1 MALVVQDV
9 SKAYKDLKFPVVLN
23 GNNYLLWKRTTM
35 NVLGGRGLTKHIES
49 TYEEAK
55 ALEESLVKETWT
67 QEDLTVLSALHCSLE
82 ASLLEG
88 YSYCETSKE
97 LWDTLANVFG
107 NESNLTRVYELKKTL
122 GSLSQEDNDFNT
134 HFGKYRSLVAELE
147 MLRPFTTEATTLKDR
162 REQDRVFGL
171 LMTLNPTYTDVIQH
185 ILRDDKI
192 PTLEQVCAKIQKEFG
207 SQGLFGVKG
216 ENLPTANKAGF
227 VKHKDKKAL
236 VCEHCNKKGHAKEDC
251 WILHPHLK
259 PEKFKNLK
267 PKANVVNASNGGQEN
282 EERAIVQYGQQE
294 KALQA
299 TIQDKGCG
307 SSSQNQETI
316 VMNKADLES
325 LIQSIASKFSTG
337 GISLFTSNSY
347 DPKSLVLDSGASHHM
362 ISNPKLLE
370 NIKPALGSV
379 KVANGHNVPIE
390 GIGSINLFSKRSSAF
405 YMPKFT
411 SNLLSVKKTTRDLNC
426 LAIFSPNDV
435 KLQDIKSGNV
445 FGQGD
450 EKSKYTWVTLLP
462 SKDRVYDAF
471 INFQNYVTNHFD
483 AKIKILRTDNGG
495 EYTSTKLK
503 THLEKC
509 GILHQTSCPYNPQ
522 QNGVAERKNR
532 HLMEVARAMLFEK
545 HMPKRFWGDAVLT
558 SCYLINRIP
567 TRDLRNKLEPK
578 STKCVFIGYSTT
590 QKGYKCYDPV
600 MNRYYVSRDVKFME
614 DEAYFGEKNWEGVKD
629 LPNSTSDRAK
639 SLRHILEHLS
649 NGCSRQE
656 GREAIPND
664 GIIEAQEGGK
674 DIAQEKGNDISQV
687 ASDNQQGISREER
700 SSEEVVEE
708 NPSSEGEVIE
718 SSSDDEIYQA
728 PQTTQDPIYTRE
740 NPRRSKREKK
750 SPSNWKNTRVYYNCQ
765 AVAHPIQA
773 TCSIDLLP
781 KEHKAFI
788 SKLDVEF
795 VPQRYEEAKGIKEWD
810 NAVDDEVQ
818 AMLRNHT
825 WDEEE
830 LPQGKKCVSSKWVFT
845 IKYKSNGDIE
855 RYKARLVARGFTQTY
870 GDDYRETFAPVAK
883 QHTVKVVLSLAVN
896 LDWELWQMDV
906 KNAFLQGELEEEVY
920 MTPPPGLENLVAS
933 GKVLRLRKAIYGLK
947 QSPRA
952 WYHKLSSTLKANGFK
967 KSESDHTL
975 FTLQNDQGIVV
986 VLIYVDDLIISG
998 RFTLGKHH
1006 HGDTLW
1012 VFSGILK
1019 KVPSHLW
1026 RGFEGGSAQS
1036 CALHCSLD
1044 TSILEGYSY
1053 CETAKE
1059 LWDTLTSV
1067 FGNETNLTRVYG
1079 IKKALGSLNQEESD
1093 FNTHFGKYRS
1103 LVAELEMLRPFTTD
1117 AKVLRERREQ
1127 DRVFGLLLSLNS
1139 SYTDV
1144 IQHIL
1149 RDEKTPTLEQ
1159 VCAKIQK
1166 EYSSQMLFGTK
1177 GVSLPTANKVGMVK
1191 QEDKKTWS
1199 CDHCKRKGHLKDK
1212 CWLLHPHLKPEKF
1225 KNYKPKANV
1234 ANGGDGGSE
1243 NEERAIVQYGQQEK
1257 AMQAVIHN
1265 QGGASTSQAQETIV
1279 MNKADLE
1286 SLLQSI
1292 ASKLHPS
1299 GNVKVANGH
1308 NVPIEGIGCINL
1320 FNKRSSAFYM
1330 PKFTSNLLSVKKTTK
1345 DLNCLAIFSPNDVK
1359 LQGIENGK
1367 VFGQGSTKDD
1377 LYVLE
1382 DLSLNSVLNNNVS
1395 SSIFANSVKTSVV
1408 LWHERLGHPHS
1419 RALNLLLPGF
1429 SYDCSNCEACILGK
1443 HCKVVFPK
1451 SNTIYEKCFDL
1462 VHSDVWTSPCASR
1475 DNHKYFVTFI
1485 DEKSKYTWITLLPSK
1500 DRVYDAFL
1508 NFQNY
1513 VTNHFD
1519 AKIKILRTDN
1529 GGEYTSTKF
1538 KEHLEKCGIL
1548 HQTSCPYNPQQNG
1561 VAERKNRHLMEV
1573 SRAMLF
1579 QKHMPKRFWGDAVM
1593 TACYLINRTPT
1604 RDLRNKLEPKSTKCV
1619 FIGYSTTQKG
1629 YKCFDPVNNR
1639 YHVSRD
1645 VKFMEDKAYFGEKSW
1660 ESVKDLPNSTIDRA
1674 KSLRHILEHLGNVSP
1689 SQEDAKATPNVDTN
1703 EAQAQESGGNATQ
1716 EPLDIEQESG
1726 GEKLLGREEE
1736 PSEEVVEKD
1745 PSSEGEVGELSSEDE
1760 TYQAPQV
1767 PQDSVYTRE
1776 NPRRSTREKKSL
1788 SNWKNTRVYY
1798 NCQAVAHPIQATCSI
1813 DLLPE
1818 EHKAFLSKL
1827 DVEFIPQNYEEAKE
1841 RKEWTNAVDDE
1852 VQAMIRNHT
1861 WDEEEL
1867 PKGKKCVSSK
1877 WVFTIKYKSDGEIER
1892 YKARLV
1898 ARGFTQTYGDD
1909 YRETFAPVAK
1919 QHTVKVV
1926 LSLAVNLDWELWQMD
1941 VKNAFLQGELEEESP
1956 RAWYHKLSSTLLANG
1971 FKKSHSDHTLFT
1983 KQDNQGIVVVL
1994 VYVDD
1999 LIISGSNKEG
2009 IQAIKSSLHSAF
2021 DIKDLGVLKYFLGIE
2036 VCRSKEGL
2044 FLSQRKYALD
2054 LLKLTGKLGAKP
2066 VDTPLEQGYKVNRK
2080 GEKDDTP
2087 YHCPEQYRRLV
2098 GKLIYLTYTRPDLSF
2113 AVNQV
2118 AQHMQT
2124 PTVYHWGLV
2133 ERILRYIKGSPGKG
2147 IWMGRNSSTEIV
2159 GYCDADYNGDRN
2171 TRQSTTGFCTF
2182 IGGNL
2187 ALLKD
2192 FGIEQKTPITF
2203 HCDNQ
2208 AAIHIATNP
2217 VFHERTKHIETDCH
2231 KTREK
2236 IEDGIEVC
2244 RSPEGL
2250 FLSQRKYT
2258 LDLLKLTGKLGAK
2271 PVSTPLEP
2279 GYKVNRKGEKDDRPY
2294 HCSEQ
2299 YRRLVGKL
2307 IYLTYT
2313 RPDISF
2319 AVNQVSQHMKEPTV
2333 YHWSMVDRILKYLKG
2348 SPGQGIW
2355 MGKNSSTEI
2364 VGYCD
2369 ADYGGDRNDRHSTTG
2384 FCTFIGGNLVTWKSK
2399 KQKVVS
2405 CSSAEAEYRAMKKL
2419 TNELTWLKALLKDF
2433 GIEQKTPITFHCDN
2447 QAAIHIA
2454 NNPVFHERTKHVEID
2469 CHKTR
2474 EKIEDGTILPCYTES
2489 SDQLADIFTKAAST
2503 QVCKFIHGKL
2513 GLVDLTHP

>member
-1 MALVVQDV
+1 MSVTVYDG
-9 SKAYKDLKFPVVLN
+9 KMNDTFKDLKFSVTLN
-23 GNNYLLWKRTTM
+23 GNNFLLWKRTTL
-35 NVLGGRGLTKHIES
+35 NVLGGRKLTKHIES
-49 TYEEAK
+49 TYEELK
-55 ALEESLVKETWT
+55 AIDESMVEETWK
-67 QEDLTVLSALHCSLE
+67 QYDLNVLS
-82 ASLLEG
+82 
-88 YSYCETSKE
+88 
-97 LWDTLANVFG
+97 
-107 NESNLTRVYELKKTL
+107 
-122 GSLSQEDNDFNT
+122 
-134 HFGKYRSLVAELE
+134 
-147 MLRPFTTEATTLKDR
+147 
-162 REQDRVFGL
+162 
-171 LMTLNPTYTDVIQH
+171 
-185 ILRDDKI
+185 
-192 PTLEQVCAKIQKEFG
+192 
-207 SQGLFGVKG
+207 
-216 ENLPTANKAGF
+216 
-227 VKHKDKKAL
+227 
-236 VCEHCNKKGHAKEDC
+236 
-251 WILHPHLK
+251 
-259 PEKFKNLK
+259 
-267 PKANVVNASNGGQEN
+267 
-282 EERAIVQYGQQE
+282 
-294 KALQA
+294 
-299 TIQDKGCG
+299 
-307 SSSQNQETI
+307 
-316 VMNKADLES
+316 
-325 LIQSIASKFSTG
+325 
-337 GISLFTSNSY
+337 
-347 DPKSLVLDSGASHHM
+347 
-362 ISNPKLLE
+362 
-370 NIKPALGSV
+370 
-379 KVANGHNVPIE
+379 
-390 GIGSINLFSKRSSAF
+390 
-405 YMPKFT
+405 
-411 SNLLSVKKTTRDLNC
+411 
-426 LAIFSPNDV
+426 
-435 KLQDIKSGNV
+435 
-445 FGQGD
+445 
-450 EKSKYTWVTLLP
+450 
-462 SKDRVYDAF
+462 
-471 INFQNYVTNHFD
+471 
-483 AKIKILRTDNGG
+483 
-495 EYTSTKLK
+495 
-503 THLEKC
+503 
-509 GILHQTSCPYNPQ
+509 
-522 QNGVAERKNR
+522 
-532 HLMEVARAMLFEK
+532 
-545 HMPKRFWGDAVLT
+545 
-558 SCYLINRIP
+558 
-567 TRDLRNKLEPK
+567 
-578 STKCVFIGYSTT
+578 
-590 QKGYKCYDPV
+590 
-600 MNRYYVSRDVKFME
+600 
-614 DEAYFGEKNWEGVKD
+614 
-629 LPNSTSDRAK
+629 
-639 SLRHILEHLS
+639 
-649 NGCSRQE
+649 
-656 GREAIPND
+656 
-664 GIIEAQEGGK
+664 
-674 DIAQEKGNDISQV
+674 
-687 ASDNQQGISREER
+687 
-700 SSEEVVEE
+700 
-708 NPSSEGEVIE
+708 
-718 SSSDDEIYQA
+718 
-728 PQTTQDPIYTRE
+728 
-740 NPRRSKREKK
+740 
-750 SPSNWKNTRVYYNCQ
+750 
-765 AVAHPIQA
+765 
-773 TCSIDLLP
+773 
-781 KEHKAFI
+781 
-788 SKLDVEF
+788 
-795 VPQRYEEAKGIKEWD
+795 
-810 NAVDDEVQ
+810 
-818 AMLRNHT
+818 
-825 WDEEE
+825 
-830 LPQGKKCVSSKWVFT
+830 
-845 IKYKSNGDIE
+845 
-855 RYKARLVARGFTQTY
+855 
-870 GDDYRETFAPVAK
+870 
-883 QHTVKVVLSLAVN
+883 
-896 LDWELWQMDV
+896 
-906 KNAFLQGELEEEVY
+906 
-920 MTPPPGLENLVAS
+920 
-933 GKVLRLRKAIYGLK
+933 
-947 QSPRA
+947 
-952 WYHKLSSTLKANGFK
+952 
-967 KSESDHTL
+967 
-975 FTLQNDQGIVV
+975 
-986 VLIYVDDLIISG
+986 
-998 RFTLGKHH
+998 
-1006 HGDTLW
+1006 
-1012 VFSGILK
+1012 
-1019 KVPSHLW
+1019 
-1026 RGFEGGSAQS
+1026 
-1036 CALHCSLD
+1036 ALHCSLD

-1177 GVSLPTANKVGMVK
+1177 CVSLPTANKVGMVK

-1299 GNVKVANGH
+1299 GISLLTSNSHDSNSLVLDSGASHHMISNPKLLENIKPALGNVKVANGH

-1538 KEHLEKCGIL
+1538 REHLEKCGIL

-1604 RDLRNKLEPKSTKCV
+1604 RILNDQSPFQILNRQNPNIDHLRVFGSLCFVFVPGDLRNKLEPKSTKCV

-1674 KSLRHILEHLGNVSP
+1674 KSLRHILEHLGNVSS
-1689 SQEDAKATPNVDTN
+1689 SQEDAKATPNVDIN

-1726 GEKLLGREEE
+1726 GEELSGREEGS
-1736 PSEEVVEKD
+1736 SEEVVEKD
-1745 PSSEGEVGELSSEDE
+1745 PSSEGEVGEPSSEDE

-1776 NPRRSTREKKSL
+1776 NPRRSTREKKSP

-1867 PKGKKCVSSK
+1867 PK
-1877 WVFTIKYKSDGEIER
+1877 ER
-1892 YKARLV
+1892 SA
-1898 ARGFTQTYGDD
+1898 
-1909 YRETFAPVAK
+1909 ETFAPVAK

-1941 VKNAFLQGELEEESP
+1941 VKNAFLQGELEEEVYMSPPPGLEDIVAPGKVLRLRKAIYGLKQSP

-2021 DIKDLGVLKYFLGIE
+2021 DIKDL
-2036 VCRSKEGL
+2036 
-2044 FLSQRKYALD
+2044 
-2054 LLKLTGKLGAKP
+2054 
-2066 VDTPLEQGYKVNRK
+2066 
-2080 GEKDDTP
+2080 
-2087 YHCPEQYRRLV
+2087 
-2098 GKLIYLTYTRPDLSF
+2098 
-2113 AVNQV
+2113 VNQV

-2187 ALLKD
+2187 
-2192 FGIEQKTPITF
+2192 
-2203 HCDNQ
+2203 
-2208 AAIHIATNP
+2208 
-2217 VFHERTKHIETDCH
+2217 
-2231 KTREK
+2231 
-2236 IEDGIEVC
+2236 
-2244 RSPEGL
+2244 
-2250 FLSQRKYT
+2250 
-2258 LDLLKLTGKLGAK
+2258 
-2271 PVSTPLEP
+2271 
-2279 GYKVNRKGEKDDRPY
+2279 
-2294 HCSEQ
+2294 
-2299 YRRLVGKL
+2299 
-2307 IYLTYT
+2307 
-2313 RPDISF
+2313 
-2319 AVNQVSQHMKEPTV
+2319 
-2333 YHWSMVDRILKYLKG
+2333 
-2348 SPGQGIW
+2348 
-2355 MGKNSSTEI
+2355 
-2364 VGYCD
+2364 
-2369 ADYGGDRNDRHSTTG
+2369 
-2384 FCTFIGGNLVTWKSK
+2384 VTWKTK

-2454 NNPVFHERTKHVEID
+2454 TNPVFHERTKHIETD

-2474 EKIEDGTILPCYTES
+2474 EKIEDGTILPCYTQS
-2489 SDQLADIFTKAAST
+2489 SDQLADIFTKAASN
-2503 QVCKFIHGKL
+2503 QVCQFIHGKL

>member
-1 MALVVQDV
+1 
-9 SKAYKDLKFPVVLN
+9 
-23 GNNYLLWKRTTM
+23 M

-67 QEDLTVLSALHCSLE
+67 QEDLTVLSALNCSLE

-192 PTLEQVCAKIQKEFG
+192 PTLEQ
-207 SQGLFGVKG
+207 
-216 ENLPTANKAGF
+216 
-227 VKHKDKKAL
+227 
-236 VCEHCNKKGHAKEDC
+236 
-251 WILHPHLK
+251 
-259 PEKFKNLK
+259 
-267 PKANVVNASNGGQEN
+267 
-282 EERAIVQYGQQE
+282 YGQQE

-299 TIQDKGCG
+299 TIQEKGGG
-307 SSSQNQETI
+307 SSSQAQETI

-325 LIQSIASKFSTG
+325 LIHSIASKFSTG
-337 GISLFTSNSY
+337 GISLFTSNSH

-445 FGQGD
+445 FGQGGTKDDLYVLEDTSLNSISNNVASYMIANNVKTSVVLWHNRLGHPHSRALNLLLPGFSYDCAKCEACILGKHCKVVFPKSNTIYEKCFDLVHSDVWTSPCASRDNHKYFVTFID

-558 SCYLINRIP
+558 SCYLINRLP
-567 TRDLRNKLEPK
+567 TRILNDQSPFQVLNNQSPNIDHLKVFGSVCFVFVPGDLRNKLEPK

-590 QKGYKCYDPV
+590 QRGYKCYAPV

-614 DEAYFGEKNWEGVKD
+614 DEAYFGDKSWEGVKD
-629 LPNSTSDRAK
+629 LPNSTSDRAR
-639 SLRHILEHLS
+639 SLKHILEHLS

-656 GREAIPND
+656 ERGAIPND
-664 GIIEAQEGGK
+664 STIEAQESGN

-687 ASDNQQGISREER
+687 ASDNQQGSGREER
-700 SSEEVVEE
+700 SSEEVVEG
-708 NPSSEGEVIE
+708 NPSNGGEDID
-718 SSSDDEIYQA
+718 SSSNDETYQVPHA
-728 PQTTQDPIYTRE
+728 TQDPIYTRE
-740 NPRRSKREKK
+740 NPRRSMREKK

-781 KEHKAFI
+781 EEHKAFI

-830 LPQGKKCVSSKWVFT
+830 LPHGKRCVSSKWVFT

-920 MTPPPGLENLVAS
+920 MTPPPGLENLVAP

-998 RFTLGKHH
+998 
-1006 HGDTLW
+1006 
-1012 VFSGILK
+1012 
-1019 KVPSHLW
+1019 
-1026 RGFEGGSAQS
+1026 
-1036 CALHCSLD
+1036 
-1044 TSILEGYSY
+1044 
-1053 CETAKE
+1053 
-1059 LWDTLTSV
+1059 
-1067 FGNETNLTRVYG
+1067 
-1079 IKKALGSLNQEESD
+1079 
-1093 FNTHFGKYRS
+1093 
-1103 LVAELEMLRPFTTD
+1103 
-1117 AKVLRERREQ
+1117 
-1127 DRVFGLLLSLNS
+1127 
-1139 SYTDV
+1139 
-1144 IQHIL
+1144 
-1149 RDEKTPTLEQ
+1149 
-1159 VCAKIQK
+1159 
-1166 EYSSQMLFGTK
+1166 
-1177 GVSLPTANKVGMVK
+1177 
-1191 QEDKKTWS
+1191 
-1199 CDHCKRKGHLKDK
+1199 
-1212 CWLLHPHLKPEKF
+1212 
-1225 KNYKPKANV
+1225 
-1234 ANGGDGGSE
+1234 
-1243 NEERAIVQYGQQEK
+1243 
-1257 AMQAVIHN
+1257 
-1265 QGGASTSQAQETIV
+1265 
-1279 MNKADLE
+1279 
-1286 SLLQSI
+1286 
-1292 ASKLHPS
+1292 
-1299 GNVKVANGH
+1299 
-1308 NVPIEGIGCINL
+1308 
-1320 FNKRSSAFYM
+1320 
-1330 PKFTSNLLSVKKTTK
+1330 
-1345 DLNCLAIFSPNDVK
+1345 
-1359 LQGIENGK
+1359 
-1367 VFGQGSTKDD
+1367 
-1377 LYVLE
+1377 
-1382 DLSLNSVLNNNVS
+1382 
-1395 SSIFANSVKTSVV
+1395 
-1408 LWHERLGHPHS
+1408 
-1419 RALNLLLPGF
+1419 
-1429 SYDCSNCEACILGK
+1429 
-1443 HCKVVFPK
+1443 
-1451 SNTIYEKCFDL
+1451 
-1462 VHSDVWTSPCASR
+1462 
-1475 DNHKYFVTFI
+1475 
-1485 DEKSKYTWITLLPSK
+1485 
-1500 DRVYDAFL
+1500 
-1508 NFQNY
+1508 
-1513 VTNHFD
+1513 
-1519 AKIKILRTDN
+1519 
-1529 GGEYTSTKF
+1529 
-1538 KEHLEKCGIL
+1538 
-1548 HQTSCPYNPQQNG
+1548 
-1561 VAERKNRHLMEV
+1561 
-1573 SRAMLF
+1573 
-1579 QKHMPKRFWGDAVM
+1579 
-1593 TACYLINRTPT
+1593 
-1604 RDLRNKLEPKSTKCV
+1604 
-1619 FIGYSTTQKG
+1619 
-1629 YKCFDPVNNR
+1629 
-1639 YHVSRD
+1639 
-1645 VKFMEDKAYFGEKSW
+1645 
-1660 ESVKDLPNSTIDRA
+1660 
-1674 KSLRHILEHLGNVSP
+1674 
-1689 SQEDAKATPNVDTN
+1689 
-1703 EAQAQESGGNATQ
+1703 
-1716 EPLDIEQESG
+1716 
-1726 GEKLLGREEE
+1726 
-1736 PSEEVVEKD
+1736 
-1745 PSSEGEVGELSSEDE
+1745 
-1760 TYQAPQV
+1760 
-1767 PQDSVYTRE
+1767 
-1776 NPRRSTREKKSL
+1776 
-1788 SNWKNTRVYY
+1788 
-1798 NCQAVAHPIQATCSI
+1798 
-1813 DLLPE
+1813 
-1818 EHKAFLSKL
+1818 
-1827 DVEFIPQNYEEAKE
+1827 
-1841 RKEWTNAVDDE
+1841 
-1852 VQAMIRNHT
+1852 
-1861 WDEEEL
+1861 
-1867 PKGKKCVSSK
+1867 
-1877 WVFTIKYKSDGEIER
+1877 
-1892 YKARLV
+1892 
-1898 ARGFTQTYGDD
+1898 
-1909 YRETFAPVAK
+1909 
-1919 QHTVKVV
+1919 
-1926 LSLAVNLDWELWQMD
+1926 
-1941 VKNAFLQGELEEESP
+1941 
-1956 RAWYHKLSSTLLANG
+1956 
-1971 FKKSHSDHTLFT
+1971 
-1983 KQDNQGIVVVL
+1983 
-1994 VYVDD
+1994 
-1999 LIISGSNKEG
+1999 SNKEG
-2009 IQAIKSSLHSAF
+2009 IKSIKTSLHNAF
-2021 DIKDLGVLKYFLGIE
+2021 DIKDLGVLKYFL
-2036 VCRSKEGL
+2036 
-2044 FLSQRKYALD
+2044 
-2054 LLKLTGKLGAKP
+2054 
-2066 VDTPLEQGYKVNRK
+2066 
-2080 GEKDDTP
+2080 
-2087 YHCPEQYRRLV
+2087 
-2098 GKLIYLTYTRPDLSF
+2098 
-2113 AVNQV
+2113 
-2118 AQHMQT
+2118 
-2124 PTVYHWGLV
+2124 
-2133 ERILRYIKGSPGKG
+2133 
-2147 IWMGRNSSTEIV
+2147 
-2159 GYCDADYNGDRN
+2159 
-2171 TRQSTTGFCTF
+2171 
-2182 IGGNL
+2182 
-2187 ALLKD
+2187 
-2192 FGIEQKTPITF
+2192 
-2203 HCDNQ
+2203 
-2208 AAIHIATNP
+2208 
-2217 VFHERTKHIETDCH
+2217 
-2231 KTREK
+2231 
-2236 IEDGIEVC
+2236 GIEVC

-2294 HCSEQ
+2294 HCPEQ

-2474 EKIEDGTILPCYTES
+2474 EKIQDGTILPCYTES
-2489 SDQLADIFTKAAST
+2489 SDQLADIFTKAARDKPYPDGLQARVRPWRVACDRCHELESGKST
-2503 QVCKFIHGKL
+2503 RSQVNSSRDSSTYSSRMWSLYSCSGTALALLEYTARVHYSGTAL
-2513 GLVDLTHP
+2513 ALLEYTTLELLWHCSSTLLWHCSGTALHSSLVPECT

>member
-216 ENLPTANKAGF
+216 ENLPTANKAGRRSSRISSRRRMWSMR
-227 VKHKDKKAL
+227 VT
-236 VCEHCNKKGHAKEDC
+236 
-251 WILHPHLK
+251 
-259 PEKFKNLK
+259 
-267 PKANVVNASNGGQEN
+267 GGQEN

-445 FGQGD
+445 FGQGGTKDDLYVLEDTSLNSISNNVASYMIANNVKTSVVLWHNRLGHPHSRALNLLLPGFSYDCAKCEACILGKHCKVVFPKSNTIYEKCFDLVHSDVWTSPCASRDNHKYFVTFID

-567 TRDLRNKLEPK
+567 TRILNDQSPFQVLNNQSPNIDHLKVFGSVCFVFVPGDLRNKLEPK

-664 GIIEAQEGGK
+664 GTIEAQEGGK

-998 RFTLGKHH
+998 
-1006 HGDTLW
+1006 
-1012 VFSGILK
+1012 
-1019 KVPSHLW
+1019 
-1026 RGFEGGSAQS
+1026 
-1036 CALHCSLD
+1036 
-1044 TSILEGYSY
+1044 
-1053 CETAKE
+1053 
-1059 LWDTLTSV
+1059 
-1067 FGNETNLTRVYG
+1067 
-1079 IKKALGSLNQEESD
+1079 
-1093 FNTHFGKYRS
+1093 
-1103 LVAELEMLRPFTTD
+1103 
-1117 AKVLRERREQ
+1117 
-1127 DRVFGLLLSLNS
+1127 
-1139 SYTDV
+1139 
-1144 IQHIL
+1144 
-1149 RDEKTPTLEQ
+1149 
-1159 VCAKIQK
+1159 
-1166 EYSSQMLFGTK
+1166 
-1177 GVSLPTANKVGMVK
+1177 
-1191 QEDKKTWS
+1191 
-1199 CDHCKRKGHLKDK
+1199 
-1212 CWLLHPHLKPEKF
+1212 
-1225 KNYKPKANV
+1225 
-1234 ANGGDGGSE
+1234 
-1243 NEERAIVQYGQQEK
+1243 
-1257 AMQAVIHN
+1257 
-1265 QGGASTSQAQETIV
+1265 
-1279 MNKADLE
+1279 
-1286 SLLQSI
+1286 
-1292 ASKLHPS
+1292 
-1299 GNVKVANGH
+1299 
-1308 NVPIEGIGCINL
+1308 
-1320 FNKRSSAFYM
+1320 
-1330 PKFTSNLLSVKKTTK
+1330 
-1345 DLNCLAIFSPNDVK
+1345 
-1359 LQGIENGK
+1359 
-1367 VFGQGSTKDD
+1367 
-1377 LYVLE
+1377 
-1382 DLSLNSVLNNNVS
+1382 
-1395 SSIFANSVKTSVV
+1395 
-1408 LWHERLGHPHS
+1408 
-1419 RALNLLLPGF
+1419 
-1429 SYDCSNCEACILGK
+1429 
-1443 HCKVVFPK
+1443 
-1451 SNTIYEKCFDL
+1451 
-1462 VHSDVWTSPCASR
+1462 
-1475 DNHKYFVTFI
+1475 
-1485 DEKSKYTWITLLPSK
+1485 
-1500 DRVYDAFL
+1500 
-1508 NFQNY
+1508 
-1513 VTNHFD
+1513 
-1519 AKIKILRTDN
+1519 
-1529 GGEYTSTKF
+1529 
-1538 KEHLEKCGIL
+1538 
-1548 HQTSCPYNPQQNG
+1548 
-1561 VAERKNRHLMEV
+1561 
-1573 SRAMLF
+1573 
-1579 QKHMPKRFWGDAVM
+1579 
-1593 TACYLINRTPT
+1593 
-1604 RDLRNKLEPKSTKCV
+1604 
-1619 FIGYSTTQKG
+1619 
-1629 YKCFDPVNNR
+1629 
-1639 YHVSRD
+1639 
-1645 VKFMEDKAYFGEKSW
+1645 
-1660 ESVKDLPNSTIDRA
+1660 
-1674 KSLRHILEHLGNVSP
+1674 
-1689 SQEDAKATPNVDTN
+1689 
-1703 EAQAQESGGNATQ
+1703 
-1716 EPLDIEQESG
+1716 
-1726 GEKLLGREEE
+1726 
-1736 PSEEVVEKD
+1736 
-1745 PSSEGEVGELSSEDE
+1745 
-1760 TYQAPQV
+1760 
-1767 PQDSVYTRE
+1767 
-1776 NPRRSTREKKSL
+1776 
-1788 SNWKNTRVYY
+1788 
-1798 NCQAVAHPIQATCSI
+1798 
-1813 DLLPE
+1813 
-1818 EHKAFLSKL
+1818 
-1827 DVEFIPQNYEEAKE
+1827 
-1841 RKEWTNAVDDE
+1841 
-1852 VQAMIRNHT
+1852 
-1861 WDEEEL
+1861 
-1867 PKGKKCVSSK
+1867 
-1877 WVFTIKYKSDGEIER
+1877 
-1892 YKARLV
+1892 
-1898 ARGFTQTYGDD
+1898 
-1909 YRETFAPVAK
+1909 
-1919 QHTVKVV
+1919 
-1926 LSLAVNLDWELWQMD
+1926 
-1941 VKNAFLQGELEEESP
+1941 
-1956 RAWYHKLSSTLLANG
+1956 
-1971 FKKSHSDHTLFT
+1971 
-1983 KQDNQGIVVVL
+1983 
-1994 VYVDD
+1994 
-1999 LIISGSNKEG
+1999 SNKEG
-2009 IQAIKSSLHSAF
+2009 IKSIKTSLHNAF
-2021 DIKDLGVLKYFLGIE
+2021 DIKDLGVLKYFL
-2036 VCRSKEGL
+2036 
-2044 FLSQRKYALD
+2044 
-2054 LLKLTGKLGAKP
+2054 
-2066 VDTPLEQGYKVNRK
+2066 
-2080 GEKDDTP
+2080 
-2087 YHCPEQYRRLV
+2087 
-2098 GKLIYLTYTRPDLSF
+2098 
-2113 AVNQV
+2113 
-2118 AQHMQT
+2118 
-2124 PTVYHWGLV
+2124 
-2133 ERILRYIKGSPGKG
+2133 
-2147 IWMGRNSSTEIV
+2147 
-2159 GYCDADYNGDRN
+2159 
-2171 TRQSTTGFCTF
+2171 
-2182 IGGNL
+2182 
-2187 ALLKD
+2187 
-2192 FGIEQKTPITF
+2192 
-2203 HCDNQ
+2203 
-2208 AAIHIATNP
+2208 
-2217 VFHERTKHIETDCH
+2217 
-2231 KTREK
+2231 
-2236 IEDGIEVC
+2236 GIEVC

-2294 HCSEQ
+2294 HCPEQ

>member
-1 MALVVQDV
+1 MSVTVYDG
-9 SKAYKDLKFPVVLN
+9 KMNDTFKDLKFSVTLN
-23 GNNYLLWKRTTM
+23 GNNFLLWKRTTL
-35 NVLGGRGLTKHIES
+35 NVLGGRKLTKHIES
-49 TYEEAK
+49 TYEELK
-55 ALEESLVKETWT
+55 AIDESLVEETWK
-67 QEDLTVLSALHCSLE
+67 QYDLNVLS
-82 ASLLEG
+82 
-88 YSYCETSKE
+88 
-97 LWDTLANVFG
+97 
-107 NESNLTRVYELKKTL
+107 
-122 GSLSQEDNDFNT
+122 
-134 HFGKYRSLVAELE
+134 
-147 MLRPFTTEATTLKDR
+147 
-162 REQDRVFGL
+162 
-171 LMTLNPTYTDVIQH
+171 
-185 ILRDDKI
+185 
-192 PTLEQVCAKIQKEFG
+192 
-207 SQGLFGVKG
+207 
-216 ENLPTANKAGF
+216 
-227 VKHKDKKAL
+227 
-236 VCEHCNKKGHAKEDC
+236 
-251 WILHPHLK
+251 
-259 PEKFKNLK
+259 
-267 PKANVVNASNGGQEN
+267 
-282 EERAIVQYGQQE
+282 
-294 KALQA
+294 
-299 TIQDKGCG
+299 
-307 SSSQNQETI
+307 
-316 VMNKADLES
+316 
-325 LIQSIASKFSTG
+325 
-337 GISLFTSNSY
+337 
-347 DPKSLVLDSGASHHM
+347 
-362 ISNPKLLE
+362 
-370 NIKPALGSV
+370 
-379 KVANGHNVPIE
+379 
-390 GIGSINLFSKRSSAF
+390 
-405 YMPKFT
+405 
-411 SNLLSVKKTTRDLNC
+411 
-426 LAIFSPNDV
+426 
-435 KLQDIKSGNV
+435 
-445 FGQGD
+445 
-450 EKSKYTWVTLLP
+450 
-462 SKDRVYDAF
+462 
-471 INFQNYVTNHFD
+471 
-483 AKIKILRTDNGG
+483 
-495 EYTSTKLK
+495 
-503 THLEKC
+503 
-509 GILHQTSCPYNPQ
+509 
-522 QNGVAERKNR
+522 
-532 HLMEVARAMLFEK
+532 
-545 HMPKRFWGDAVLT
+545 
-558 SCYLINRIP
+558 
-567 TRDLRNKLEPK
+567 
-578 STKCVFIGYSTT
+578 
-590 QKGYKCYDPV
+590 
-600 MNRYYVSRDVKFME
+600 
-614 DEAYFGEKNWEGVKD
+614 
-629 LPNSTSDRAK
+629 
-639 SLRHILEHLS
+639 
-649 NGCSRQE
+649 
-656 GREAIPND
+656 
-664 GIIEAQEGGK
+664 
-674 DIAQEKGNDISQV
+674 
-687 ASDNQQGISREER
+687 
-700 SSEEVVEE
+700 
-708 NPSSEGEVIE
+708 
-718 SSSDDEIYQA
+718 
-728 PQTTQDPIYTRE
+728 
-740 NPRRSKREKK
+740 
-750 SPSNWKNTRVYYNCQ
+750 
-765 AVAHPIQA
+765 
-773 TCSIDLLP
+773 
-781 KEHKAFI
+781 
-788 SKLDVEF
+788 
-795 VPQRYEEAKGIKEWD
+795 
-810 NAVDDEVQ
+810 
-818 AMLRNHT
+818 
-825 WDEEE
+825 
-830 LPQGKKCVSSKWVFT
+830 
-845 IKYKSNGDIE
+845 
-855 RYKARLVARGFTQTY
+855 
-870 GDDYRETFAPVAK
+870 
-883 QHTVKVVLSLAVN
+883 
-896 LDWELWQMDV
+896 
-906 KNAFLQGELEEEVY
+906 
-920 MTPPPGLENLVAS
+920 
-933 GKVLRLRKAIYGLK
+933 
-947 QSPRA
+947 
-952 WYHKLSSTLKANGFK
+952 
-967 KSESDHTL
+967 
-975 FTLQNDQGIVV
+975 
-986 VLIYVDDLIISG
+986 
-998 RFTLGKHH
+998 
-1006 HGDTLW
+1006 
-1012 VFSGILK
+1012 
-1019 KVPSHLW
+1019 
-1026 RGFEGGSAQS
+1026 
-1036 CALHCSLD
+1036 ALHCSLD

-1079 IKKALGSLNQEESD
+1079 IKKALGGLNQEESD

-1166 EYSSQMLFGTK
+1166 EYSSQLLFGAK

-1292 ASKLHPS
+1292 ASKFHPS
-1299 GNVKVANGH
+1299 GISLLTSNSHDSNSLVLDSGASHHMISNPKLLENIKPALGNVKVANGH

-1604 RDLRNKLEPKSTKCV
+1604 RILNDQSPFQILNRQNPNIDHLRVFGSLCFVFVPGDLRNKLEPKSTKCV

-1726 GEKLLGREEE
+1726 EGELSGREEGS
-1736 PSEEVVEKD
+1736 SEEVVEKD
-1745 PSSEGEVGELSSEDE
+1745 PSSEGEVDEPSSEDE

-1776 NPRRSTREKKSL
+1776 KPRRSTREKKSP

-1941 VKNAFLQGELEEESP
+1941 VKNAFLQGELEEEVYMSPPPGLEDIVAPGKVLRLRKAIYGLKQSP

-2187 ALLKD
+2187 
-2192 FGIEQKTPITF
+2192 
-2203 HCDNQ
+2203 
-2208 AAIHIATNP
+2208 
-2217 VFHERTKHIETDCH
+2217 
-2231 KTREK
+2231 
-2236 IEDGIEVC
+2236 
-2244 RSPEGL
+2244 
-2250 FLSQRKYT
+2250 
-2258 LDLLKLTGKLGAK
+2258 
-2271 PVSTPLEP
+2271 
-2279 GYKVNRKGEKDDRPY
+2279 
-2294 HCSEQ
+2294 
-2299 YRRLVGKL
+2299 
-2307 IYLTYT
+2307 
-2313 RPDISF
+2313 
-2319 AVNQVSQHMKEPTV
+2319 
-2333 YHWSMVDRILKYLKG
+2333 
-2348 SPGQGIW
+2348 
-2355 MGKNSSTEI
+2355 
-2364 VGYCD
+2364 
-2369 ADYGGDRNDRHSTTG
+2369 
-2384 FCTFIGGNLVTWKSK
+2384 VTWKTK

-2454 NNPVFHERTKHVEID
+2454 TNPVFHERTKHIETD

-2474 EKIEDGTILPCYTES
+2474 EKIEDGTILPCYTQS
-2489 SDQLADIFTKAAST
+2489 SDQLADIFTKAASN
-2503 QVCKFIHGKL
+2503 QVCQFIHGKL

>member
-1 MALVVQDV
+1 MISPRAPWRLPSARLGRQCDV
-9 SKAYKDLKFPVVLN
+9 SFEPRYSAGSGIREGN
-23 GNNYLLWKRTTM
+23 GLGTRTAD
-35 NVLGGRGLTKHIES
+35 VLGRLDVERARVFKPRKGSVVKSGSDVGLGCSTIVAES
-49 TYEEAK
+49 PIRAFRQWNQSEVKTAENEGIVDVGPGDDECYPKRFKSRREKISELLFYCRVNRCIRCDHLELTIPGDDEEGEANLGCGVAGDDGVTRVDVDEDYEEA
-55 ALEESLVKETWT
+55 
-67 QEDLTVLSALHCSLE
+67 
-82 ASLLEG
+82 
-88 YSYCETSKE
+88 
-97 LWDTLANVFG
+97 
-107 NESNLTRVYELKKTL
+107 
-122 GSLSQEDNDFNT
+122 
-134 HFGKYRSLVAELE
+134 
-147 MLRPFTTEATTLKDR
+147 
-162 REQDRVFGL
+162 
-171 LMTLNPTYTDVIQH
+171 
-185 ILRDDKI
+185 
-192 PTLEQVCAKIQKEFG
+192 
-207 SQGLFGVKG
+207 
-216 ENLPTANKAGF
+216 
-227 VKHKDKKAL
+227 
-236 VCEHCNKKGHAKEDC
+236 
-251 WILHPHLK
+251 
-259 PEKFKNLK
+259 
-267 PKANVVNASNGGQEN
+267 GG
-282 EERAIVQYGQQE
+282 
-294 KALQA
+294 
-299 TIQDKGCG
+299 
-307 SSSQNQETI
+307 
-316 VMNKADLES
+316 
-325 LIQSIASKFSTG
+325 
-337 GISLFTSNSY
+337 
-347 DPKSLVLDSGASHHM
+347 
-362 ISNPKLLE
+362 
-370 NIKPALGSV
+370 
-379 KVANGHNVPIE
+379 
-390 GIGSINLFSKRSSAF
+390 
-405 YMPKFT
+405 
-411 SNLLSVKKTTRDLNC
+411 
-426 LAIFSPNDV
+426 
-435 KLQDIKSGNV
+435 
-445 FGQGD
+445 
-450 EKSKYTWVTLLP
+450 
-462 SKDRVYDAF
+462 
-471 INFQNYVTNHFD
+471 
-483 AKIKILRTDNGG
+483 
-495 EYTSTKLK
+495 
-503 THLEKC
+503 
-509 GILHQTSCPYNPQ
+509 
-522 QNGVAERKNR
+522 
-532 HLMEVARAMLFEK
+532 
-545 HMPKRFWGDAVLT
+545 
-558 SCYLINRIP
+558 
-567 TRDLRNKLEPK
+567 
-578 STKCVFIGYSTT
+578 
-590 QKGYKCYDPV
+590 
-600 MNRYYVSRDVKFME
+600 
-614 DEAYFGEKNWEGVKD
+614 
-629 LPNSTSDRAK
+629 
-639 SLRHILEHLS
+639 
-649 NGCSRQE
+649 
-656 GREAIPND
+656 
-664 GIIEAQEGGK
+664 
-674 DIAQEKGNDISQV
+674 
-687 ASDNQQGISREER
+687 
-700 SSEEVVEE
+700 
-708 NPSSEGEVIE
+708 
-718 SSSDDEIYQA
+718 
-728 PQTTQDPIYTRE
+728 
-740 NPRRSKREKK
+740 
-750 SPSNWKNTRVYYNCQ
+750 
-765 AVAHPIQA
+765 
-773 TCSIDLLP
+773 
-781 KEHKAFI
+781 
-788 SKLDVEF
+788 
-795 VPQRYEEAKGIKEWD
+795 
-810 NAVDDEVQ
+810 
-818 AMLRNHT
+818 
-825 WDEEE
+825 
-830 LPQGKKCVSSKWVFT
+830 
-845 IKYKSNGDIE
+845 
-855 RYKARLVARGFTQTY
+855 
-870 GDDYRETFAPVAK
+870 
-883 QHTVKVVLSLAVN
+883 
-896 LDWELWQMDV
+896 
-906 KNAFLQGELEEEVY
+906 
-920 MTPPPGLENLVAS
+920 
-933 GKVLRLRKAIYGLK
+933 
-947 QSPRA
+947 
-952 WYHKLSSTLKANGFK
+952 
-967 KSESDHTL
+967 
-975 FTLQNDQGIVV
+975 
-986 VLIYVDDLIISG
+986 
-998 RFTLGKHH
+998 FTLGKHH

-1019 KVPSHLW
+1019 KVPCHLW

-1036 CALHCSLD
+1036 WSVSRLKVTNFVSTRKALWDKMSVTVYDGKMNDTFKDLKFSVTLNGNNFLLWKRTTLNVLGGRKLTKHIESTYDELKAIDESLVEETWKQYDLNVLSALHCSLD

-1299 GNVKVANGH
+1299 GISLLTSNSHDSNSLVLDSGASHHMISNPKLLENIKPALGNVKVANGH

-1485 DEKSKYTWITLLPSK
+1485 DEKSKYTWITLLPTK

-1745 PSSEGEVGELSSEDE
+1745 PSSE
-1760 TYQAPQV
+1760 
-1767 PQDSVYTRE
+1767 
-1776 NPRRSTREKKSL
+1776 
-1788 SNWKNTRVYY
+1788 
-1798 NCQAVAHPIQATCSI
+1798 
-1813 DLLPE
+1813 
-1818 EHKAFLSKL
+1818 

-1867 PKGKKCVSSK
+1867 PK
-1877 WVFTIKYKSDGEIER
+1877 ER
-1892 YKARLV
+1892 SA
-1898 ARGFTQTYGDD
+1898 
-1909 YRETFAPVAK
+1909 ETFAPVAK

-1941 VKNAFLQGELEEESP
+1941 VKNAFLQGELEEEVYMSPPPGLEDIVAPGKVLRLRKAIYGLKQSP

-2171 TRQSTTGFCTF
+2171 TRQSTT
-2182 IGGNL
+2182 
-2187 ALLKD
+2187 D
-2192 FGIEQKTPITF
+2192 
-2203 HCDNQ
+2203 
-2208 AAIHIATNP
+2208 
-2217 VFHERTKHIETDCH
+2217 
-2231 KTREK
+2231 
-2236 IEDGIEVC
+2236 
-2244 RSPEGL
+2244 
-2250 FLSQRKYT
+2250 
-2258 LDLLKLTGKLGAK
+2258 
-2271 PVSTPLEP
+2271 
-2279 GYKVNRKGEKDDRPY
+2279 
-2294 HCSEQ
+2294 
-2299 YRRLVGKL
+2299 
-2307 IYLTYT
+2307 
-2313 RPDISF
+2313 
-2319 AVNQVSQHMKEPTV
+2319 
-2333 YHWSMVDRILKYLKG
+2333 
-2348 SPGQGIW
+2348 
-2355 MGKNSSTEI
+2355 
-2364 VGYCD
+2364 
-2369 ADYGGDRNDRHSTTG
+2369 
-2384 FCTFIGGNLVTWKSK
+2384 FCTFIGGNLVTWKTK

-2454 NNPVFHERTKHVEID
+2454 TNPVFHERTKHIETD
-2469 CHKTR
+2469 CHKRR
-2474 EKIEDGTILPCYTES
+2474 EKIEDGTILPCYTQS
-2489 SDQLADIFTKAAST
+2489 SDQLADIFTKAASN
-2503 QVCKFIHGKL
+2503 QVCQFIHGKL

>member
-1 MALVVQDV
+1 MMSHHGGKTSSNNNQLLVEAMTELMDTKLDAFFNNLHQMSRSARRNKKQQQQIPQPRRPQEKPNWRSGSARDDSKYDYHHRSEQRSIEQNKHLQDKIQRQRRIEELEKEMLETLNAFTNSQKKSPANRQPIGTEETKKRSSCPEEKLAIQEPESNQPLPICNEPEMLQEKAESNIKQNTETQPDTSVQEQTKNKPEEHLTFPRESLEAKFDFSIIQYSLVSENKQACEKLTQLEPVHPSSIVSFSQIHEENSSREEQRSLSLAKDMEQLPEPVLMPIPSYYSRKHCKDIELVRIEPNLFVLVSAEEEKRFGLERVKEFRVSDSVLRSMLTSLGSLKPETLLKMQGLVTNEHHEILSSLNVSKFSDITKLIRARTEPMLHKTFTKSRNHLESESNVLYYKNVFKHHHKELFDSSRTFDVFSLVFVKAHEKQVKDATSNTRRSYDFTNPFDYGSKEYLDPPWSKMKESKESKARTYLFGVWNWKYLRKTTAIAKGCSTLKYYFLNVYFCSVLFFVSTLFPFEVGDLDLRSNPFQVEGDDMILQEQAAEEELEHELDHTSFNSIELATTHGINLEKELKLRPDEALIIITCPMTCSRAKNFKQDIGGLLKRRIKPPDLEVLSHSFFVRTGVAVVTMLDKKPISYFRMIFEVGEQVWVWLKKKRFLAEKMSKQIDSTFSIIRRVNQNAYQLELQGKYNLSSSFEVSDLVLSNAEISDLRSNPFQVGEDDVILESTKDLECGNELEPVEQHEARKQLEPEEQNEPEDELVAAEVLLKKLIKPPWLGEIAKPIGFNNGRMALVVQDV

-107 NESNLTRVYELKKTL
+107 NESNLTTVYELKKTL

-347 DPKSLVLDSGASHHM
+347 DPKSLVLDSGASNHM

-445 FGQGD
+445 FGQGGTKDDLYVLEDTSLNSISNNVASYMIANNVKTSVVLWHNRLGHPHSRALNLLLPGFSYDCAKCEACILGKHCKVVFPKSNTIYEKCFDLVHSDVWTSPCASRDNHKYFVTFID

-567 TRDLRNKLEPK
+567 TRILNNQSPFQVLNNQSANIDHLKVFGSVCFVFVPGDLRNKLEPK

-664 GIIEAQEGGK
+664 GTIEAQEGGK

-998 RFTLGKHH
+998 
-1006 HGDTLW
+1006 
-1012 VFSGILK
+1012 
-1019 KVPSHLW
+1019 
-1026 RGFEGGSAQS
+1026 
-1036 CALHCSLD
+1036 
-1044 TSILEGYSY
+1044 
-1053 CETAKE
+1053 
-1059 LWDTLTSV
+1059 
-1067 FGNETNLTRVYG
+1067 
-1079 IKKALGSLNQEESD
+1079 
-1093 FNTHFGKYRS
+1093 
-1103 LVAELEMLRPFTTD
+1103 
-1117 AKVLRERREQ
+1117 
-1127 DRVFGLLLSLNS
+1127 
-1139 SYTDV
+1139 
-1144 IQHIL
+1144 
-1149 RDEKTPTLEQ
+1149 
-1159 VCAKIQK
+1159 
-1166 EYSSQMLFGTK
+1166 
-1177 GVSLPTANKVGMVK
+1177 
-1191 QEDKKTWS
+1191 
-1199 CDHCKRKGHLKDK
+1199 
-1212 CWLLHPHLKPEKF
+1212 
-1225 KNYKPKANV
+1225 
-1234 ANGGDGGSE
+1234 
-1243 NEERAIVQYGQQEK
+1243 
-1257 AMQAVIHN
+1257 
-1265 QGGASTSQAQETIV
+1265 
-1279 MNKADLE
+1279 
-1286 SLLQSI
+1286 
-1292 ASKLHPS
+1292 
-1299 GNVKVANGH
+1299 
-1308 NVPIEGIGCINL
+1308 
-1320 FNKRSSAFYM
+1320 
-1330 PKFTSNLLSVKKTTK
+1330 
-1345 DLNCLAIFSPNDVK
+1345 
-1359 LQGIENGK
+1359 
-1367 VFGQGSTKDD
+1367 
-1377 LYVLE
+1377 
-1382 DLSLNSVLNNNVS
+1382 
-1395 SSIFANSVKTSVV
+1395 
-1408 LWHERLGHPHS
+1408 
-1419 RALNLLLPGF
+1419 
-1429 SYDCSNCEACILGK
+1429 
-1443 HCKVVFPK
+1443 
-1451 SNTIYEKCFDL
+1451 
-1462 VHSDVWTSPCASR
+1462 
-1475 DNHKYFVTFI
+1475 
-1485 DEKSKYTWITLLPSK
+1485 
-1500 DRVYDAFL
+1500 
-1508 NFQNY
+1508 
-1513 VTNHFD
+1513 
-1519 AKIKILRTDN
+1519 
-1529 GGEYTSTKF
+1529 
-1538 KEHLEKCGIL
+1538 
-1548 HQTSCPYNPQQNG
+1548 
-1561 VAERKNRHLMEV
+1561 
-1573 SRAMLF
+1573 
-1579 QKHMPKRFWGDAVM
+1579 
-1593 TACYLINRTPT
+1593 
-1604 RDLRNKLEPKSTKCV
+1604 
-1619 FIGYSTTQKG
+1619 
-1629 YKCFDPVNNR
+1629 
-1639 YHVSRD
+1639 
-1645 VKFMEDKAYFGEKSW
+1645 
-1660 ESVKDLPNSTIDRA
+1660 
-1674 KSLRHILEHLGNVSP
+1674 
-1689 SQEDAKATPNVDTN
+1689 
-1703 EAQAQESGGNATQ
+1703 
-1716 EPLDIEQESG
+1716 
-1726 GEKLLGREEE
+1726 
-1736 PSEEVVEKD
+1736 
-1745 PSSEGEVGELSSEDE
+1745 
-1760 TYQAPQV
+1760 
-1767 PQDSVYTRE
+1767 
-1776 NPRRSTREKKSL
+1776 
-1788 SNWKNTRVYY
+1788 
-1798 NCQAVAHPIQATCSI
+1798 
-1813 DLLPE
+1813 
-1818 EHKAFLSKL
+1818 
-1827 DVEFIPQNYEEAKE
+1827 
-1841 RKEWTNAVDDE
+1841 
-1852 VQAMIRNHT
+1852 
-1861 WDEEEL
+1861 
-1867 PKGKKCVSSK
+1867 
-1877 WVFTIKYKSDGEIER
+1877 
-1892 YKARLV
+1892 
-1898 ARGFTQTYGDD
+1898 
-1909 YRETFAPVAK
+1909 
-1919 QHTVKVV
+1919 
-1926 LSLAVNLDWELWQMD
+1926 
-1941 VKNAFLQGELEEESP
+1941 
-1956 RAWYHKLSSTLLANG
+1956 
-1971 FKKSHSDHTLFT
+1971 
-1983 KQDNQGIVVVL
+1983 
-1994 VYVDD
+1994 
-1999 LIISGSNKEG
+1999 SNKEG
-2009 IQAIKSSLHSAF
+2009 IKSIKTSLHNAF
-2021 DIKDLGVLKYFLGIE
+2021 DIKDLGVLKYFL
-2036 VCRSKEGL
+2036 
-2044 FLSQRKYALD
+2044 
-2054 LLKLTGKLGAKP
+2054 
-2066 VDTPLEQGYKVNRK
+2066 
-2080 GEKDDTP
+2080 
-2087 YHCPEQYRRLV
+2087 
-2098 GKLIYLTYTRPDLSF
+2098 
-2113 AVNQV
+2113 
-2118 AQHMQT
+2118 
-2124 PTVYHWGLV
+2124 
-2133 ERILRYIKGSPGKG
+2133 
-2147 IWMGRNSSTEIV
+2147 
-2159 GYCDADYNGDRN
+2159 
-2171 TRQSTTGFCTF
+2171 
-2182 IGGNL
+2182 
-2187 ALLKD
+2187 
-2192 FGIEQKTPITF
+2192 
-2203 HCDNQ
+2203 
-2208 AAIHIATNP
+2208 
-2217 VFHERTKHIETDCH
+2217 
-2231 KTREK
+2231 
-2236 IEDGIEVC
+2236 GIEVC

-2294 HCSEQ
+2294 HCPEQ